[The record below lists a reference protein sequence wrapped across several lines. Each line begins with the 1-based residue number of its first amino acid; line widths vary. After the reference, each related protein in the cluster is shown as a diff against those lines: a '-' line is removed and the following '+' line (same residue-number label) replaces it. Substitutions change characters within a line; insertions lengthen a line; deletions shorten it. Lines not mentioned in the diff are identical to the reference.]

1 MTVSW
6 LKQGEASVVIAKQEE
21 AAYEMR
27 KEEQGKMSRFWMKE
41 GEECRI
47 TFVDGDLDPE
57 KQILIPPRYYEHMLY
72 LDGSWNNHFVC
83 PEKTAPHLGD
93 KCPICAGN
101 EYPYLA
107 SLFTIIDHR
116 EWQSQK
122 NPGKVYKDQAK
133 LFVAKAKT
141 VELLNKIAVKRGGL
155 AGCTFDVMRIGEKS
169 ANVGTNFDF
178 VEKQSIE
185 VLKEKYVQ
193 EWTDPK
199 TNKTTK
205 ICVFVPAKYE
215 EQIVFRT
222 GAQLEAK
229 GFGAPKVSGYS
240 NTPSAG
246 AGDTTDYANQL

>member
-6 LKQGEASVVIAKQEE
+6 LKQGDASVNVAKQEE
-21 AAYEMR
+21 ADYETR
-27 KEEQGKMSRFWMKE
+27 KEEQGRMSRFWLKE

-72 LDGSWNNHFVC
+72 LHGSWNNYFVC

-93 KCPICAGN
+93 KCPICASG

-116 EWQSQK
+116 VWESKKTQ
-122 NPGKVYKDQAK
+122 GKVYKDQPR
-133 LFVAKAKT
+133 LFVAKSKT

-178 VEKQSIE
+178 VEKQEIA
-185 VLKEKYVQ
+185 VLKEKYTQ
-193 EWTDPK
+193 DWTDPK
-199 TNKTTK
+199 TNAKSK
-205 ICVFVPAKYE
+205 ICIFVPAKYE
-215 EQIVFRT
+215 DEIVFRT

-240 NTPSAG
+240 QNQNQG
-246 AGDTTDYANQL
+246 AADSTDYSSQL